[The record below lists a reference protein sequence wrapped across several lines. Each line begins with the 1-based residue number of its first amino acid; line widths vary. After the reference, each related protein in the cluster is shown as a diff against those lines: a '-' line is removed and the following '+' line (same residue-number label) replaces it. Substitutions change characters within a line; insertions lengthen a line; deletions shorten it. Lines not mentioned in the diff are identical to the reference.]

1 MSAQNSARL
10 VKKFPIACTA
20 GFVTLAS
27 ISSKA
32 ELLVGISFPSLGGGD
47 NDVVGFDSSN
57 PGSILFDHPII
68 GLAGSS

>member
-10 VKKFPIACTA
+10 VKKFLIACAA
-20 GFVTLAS
+20 GLVALAS

-47 NDVVGFDSSN
+47 NDVVGFGSGN
-57 PGSILFDHPII
+57 PRYNIVW
-68 GLAGSS
+68 